1 MKKPAILLLVLL
13 SFFSA
18 FAQQTVR
25 TPAEIYG
32 RLFDD
37 VQMSGIFPDSKTFP
51 DCTPKRDPKLIV
63 KDYLAI
69 RANPAIRFSLDLFV
83 KENFE
88 LPKAPQLN
96 YITQEKDVV
105 QHIKNLWPV
114 LTRQRDVPVNGSSLL
129 ALPNRYIVPGGRF
142 REVYYWDSYF
152 TMLGLKESGEV
163 QLMQDMIDNFAYL
176 IYHYGHIPNGNR
188 SYYISRSQPPFFS
201 MMVDLLASVRGD
213 SIYRRYLPA
222 LEKEY
227 NYWMSGSA
235 GLKKGQ
241 ARNRIVIMPDGAILN
256 RYWDDA
262 ATARPEGYKED
273 IDVAKKSG
281 RNIAEMYHEL
291 RGGAAS
297 GIDFSSRWFAD
308 TVHLTTI
315 GVTEM
320 VAVDLNALM
329 YNLENV
335 LEKAYK
341 LKGDES
347 SRKLYST
354 RKYNRYKAI
363 TKYCFNPRLN
373 YFCDYDFKKRKIS
386 DHITPAGMYPLCVF
400 DLYPES
406 MQKLG
411 SQAAQVIREKLL
423 KDGGVQTSE
432 FNTGQQWDAPNGWA
446 PLQWMTIWGFQRTG
460 QEDLAK
466 DISKRWIK
474 LNTAV
479 FLRTGKLMEKY
490 NVVNT
495 HLDAGGG
502 EYPSQDGFGWTN
514 GVLLALI
521 GKYGQ

>member
-1 MKKPAILLLVLL
+1 MKKITSSLLLVLL
-13 SFFSA
+13 TCSLY
-18 FAQQTVR
+18 AQQTVR

-69 RANPAIRFSLDLFV
+69 KANPAIRFSLEMFV

-88 LPKAPQLN
+88 LPKTPQLN
-96 YITQEKDVV
+96 YVTQEKDVV
-105 QHIKNLWPV
+105 THIKNLWPV
-114 LTRQRDVPVNGSSLL
+114 LSRQPDVPVNGSSLL
-129 ALPNRYIVPGGRF
+129 ALPNPYIVPGGRF

-152 TMLGLKESGEV
+152 TMLGLKESGET
-163 QLMQDMIDNFAYL
+163 LMMQNMIDNFAYL

-188 SYYISRSQPPFFS
+188 SYYISRSQPPFFA
-201 MMVDLLASVRGD
+201 MMVDLLATIKGD
-213 SIYRRYLPA
+213 SIYKRYLPA

-227 NYWMSGSA
+227 QYWMDGA
-235 GLKKGQ
+235 ATLKTGGAYK
-241 ARNRIVIMPDGAILN
+241 RVVKMPDGSVLN

-262 ATARPEGYKED
+262 ATPRPEGYKED

-281 RNIAEMYHEL
+281 RDIQQMYHEL

-308 TVHLTTI
+308 TVHLTSI
-315 GVTEM
+315 QVTDM

-329 YNLENV
+329 YNLERS
-335 LEKAYK
+335 LEKAYSVVK
-341 LKGDES
+341 KES
-347 SRKLYST
+347 SRKLFT
-354 RKYNRYKAI
+354 AKKQKRYDAMK
-363 TKYCFNPRLN
+363 KYCFNNSLK
-373 YFCDYDFKKRKIS
+373 YYCDYDWKTKHIS
-386 DHITPAGMYPLCVF
+386 SMVTPAGMYPLCVF
-400 DLYPES
+400 EQYPES
-406 MQKLG
+406 MNQLG
-411 SQAAQVIREKLL
+411 AQAAAVIRQKLL
-423 KDGGVQTSE
+423 KDGGVQTTE
-432 FNTGQQWDAPNGWA
+432 FSTGQQWDAPNGWA

-460 QEDLAK
+460 QPELAK
-466 DISKRWIK
+466 DIAQRWIH
-474 LNTAV
+474 LNTDV
-479 FLRTGKLMEKY
+479 FLKTGKLMEKY

-502 EYPSQDGFGWTN
+502 EYPGQDGFGWTN

-521 GKYGQ
+521 NKYGR